1 MLRVA
6 RGRTVPWHD
15 SVRILLPRVSHGVL
29 RPDYRRR
36 YGQLTSTE
44 ALKNFVYNEPVAVEG
59 FGESAKGFRRL
70 STDEGA
76 LGGKKQKRSAPSSAP
91 NKPISLRLSDRDHK
105 NEIFIDLLE
114 RLTVLFA
121 PNGSV
126 VRAEIDGCIQMKSFL
141 QGSPELHIGLNENLQ
156 IGRDSGSYGTVLDDC
171 NFHECVKLDDFEGN
185 RELVLRPP
193 DGEFTLMNY
202 RISGNPTQALPFRV
216 SVSSEDTSDHG
227 RVDVV
232 VRLDCDIPPKSYGSN
247 LLIRVA
253 VPKAT
258 SSCSYELG
266 APGQTVE
273 YKKDEKV
280 ALWKITKAAG
290 GLSYYCRL
298 KVGHHLPVAALCDSI
313 LPRTHISPTTRYT
326 FGAHL
331 FLFYCWDR

>member
-1 MLRVA
+1 M
-6 RGRTVPWHD
+6 
-15 SVRILLPRVSHGVL
+15 
-29 RPDYRRR
+29 
-36 YGQLTSTE
+36 
-44 ALKNFVYNEPVAVEG
+44 YNEAVAVEE
-59 FGESAKGFRRL
+59 FGGAAKGFRRL
-70 STDEGA
+70 STEESA
-76 LGGKKQKRSAPSSAP
+76 GGKKQKRSAPSSAP

-121 PNGSV
+121 SNGSV

-141 QGSPELHIGLNENLQ
+141 QGAPELRVGLNENLQ
-156 IGRDSGSYGTVLDDC
+156 IGRDSGSYGVVLDDC

-185 RELVLRPP
+185 RELALRPP

-202 RISGNPTQALPFRV
+202 RMSGNPTQALPFRV
-216 SVSSEDTSDHG
+216 SITNEDTTDHG
-227 RVDVV
+227 RVDIV
-232 VRLDCDIPPKSYGSN
+232 VRLDCDIPAKSYGSN
-247 LLIRVA
+247 LMIRVA

-280 ALWKITKAAG
+280 AVWKITKAAG

-298 KVGHHLPVAALCDSI
+298 KVRGVAFAVQPLCRM
-313 LPRTHISPTTRYT
+313 LTLSPT
-326 FGAHL
+326 FG
-331 FLFYCWDR
+331 R